1 MAEYVCGIRIGI
13 NYTACAWSKS
23 AVGENEISSIYW
35 ENSEGLKTNVTST
48 VCIFT
53 QYFTRD
59 LTLQSFGYKAEGQI
73 QKMPTDNCLVFQDLK
88 RQIFC
93 NGPKVNII
101 KIIIKSE
108 EVLKFLNHTHILQ
121 YSKYLSIADS

>member
-1 MAEYVCGIRIGI
+1 MAEYVCGISIGI

-23 AVGENEISSIYW
+23 AVGENEISSKYW
-35 ENSEGLKTNVTST
+35 EKSDGLQTNVTST

-53 QYFTRD
+53 QDLTRD
-59 LTLQSFGYKAEGQI
+59 LTLQSFGYNAEGQI
-73 QKMPTDNCLVFQDLK
+73 QKMPTDNCLVFQDFV

-101 KIIIKSE
+101 IIIKS
-108 EVLKFLNHTHILQ
+108 
-121 YSKYLSIADS
+121 